1 MNINTSFPVNIRSYG
16 DTDQSSGN
24 VSGTVT
30 YPTNLLRVTS
40 ISTGGSAYGAPSITQ
55 GSGTV
60 SFSSSRS
67 PAPSGFAQV
76 FSITFQAIGS
86 GTAAVNFSGDSR
98 VNGATTSYAS
108 GEFTITNPNPPPTTS
123 TTPKPSPSTRPSVTP
138 VPIVSTTPT
147 PSSEPTTGDD
157 NPQPTPDPSGVV
169 DSVTVNPSY
178 TSATINWKVNA
189 SNPKS
194 NMGYGTKSTALDK
207 QAAVE
212 AGGDGTFKSTIK
224 GLAPGNR
231 YYFSI
236 TGTGDGGKN
245 GTYSGTIITN
255 GFPVTMTITEN
266 NQPASGAQVRIGTIS
281 KSTGSNGKLSIGLA
295 AGSYRGTITTGTA
308 SLTIDLTVEAKAI
321 PEDGSAPATQNFTYN
336 LTSSPLEGGPG
347 SSTSILAFVGILL
360 AGTVVLGLGFAGF
373 IVYRRRKFE
382 SGGTSTSTP
391 SSTVIIDDGYDWRQ
405 ETTDAS
411 TQVQPPAPLPSPPQI
426 ESPRHNN
433 SVYINEEEPLDMFE
447 QHNKPTP
454 PSAPPPS

>member
-30 YPTNLLRVTS
+30 YPTNLLRVTG

-55 GSGTV
+55 GAGTV
-60 SFSSSRS
+60 SFSGSRS

-76 FSITFQAIGS
+76 FSITFQAIGA

-98 VNGATTSYAS
+98 VNSTTTSYAS

-123 TTPKPSPSTRPSVTP
+123 STPKPSPSTKPSVTP
-138 VPIVSTTPT
+138 VPIISTTPT
-147 PSSEPTTGDD
+147 PSPEPTGD

-178 TSATINWKVNA
+178 TTATINWKVNA
-189 SNPKS
+189 TNPKS
-194 NMGYGTKSTALDK
+194 TMGYGTKSTSLDK
-207 QAAVE
+207 QAAIGTG
-212 AGGDGTFKSTIK
+212 ADGGFKSTIT
-224 GLAPGNR
+224 GLTPGNR

-236 TGTGDGGKN
+236 TGTGDGGKS

-266 NQPASGAQVRIGTIS
+266 NQPASGAQVRIGSIS

-308 SLTIDLTVEAKAI
+308 SLTIDLSVEAKTI

-336 LTSSPLEGGPG
+336 LTSSPLDGGPG
-347 SSTSILAFVGILL
+347 SSTSVLAFVGILL
-360 AGTVVLGLGFAGF
+360 AGTVVIGLGFAGF

-382 SGGTSTSTP
+382 NGSPSISTP

-405 ETTDAS
+405 ETSDTTIQA
-411 TQVQPPAPLPSPPQI
+411 QPTTPLPPPPQV
-426 ESPRHNN
+426 ETPRHNN
-433 SVYINEEEPLDMFE
+433 SVYIDEEEPLDMFE